1 MRIGV
6 ESVCNLIYLS
16 VYKKFFKRLID
27 LTVSLLGLII
37 LSPVFVV
44 LTLLLWVD
52 HRGSPFF
59 VQLRPGKN
67 LRPFRVVKFKT
78 MNDRRDAEGNLLPD
92 DDRLTAVGKI
102 VRKTSLD
109 EIPQLLNVI
118 RGDMSLVG
126 PRPLLMEYV
135 PLFSA
140 EQTRRH
146 DVRPGITGWAQ
157 INGRNTISWTE
168 KFKYDVWYVDN
179 LSFWLDLKILF
190 ITVVKV
196 IKAEGIS
203 GNGMLTTNRF
213 DGTN

>member
-1 MRIGV
+1 M
-6 ESVCNLIYLS
+6 
-16 VYKKFFKRLID
+16 YKKFFKRLID

-126 PRPLLMEYV
+126 PRPLLMEYF

-157 INGRNTISWTE
+157 IN
-168 KFKYDVWYVDN
+168 
-179 LSFWLDLKILF
+179 
-190 ITVVKV
+190 
-196 IKAEGIS
+196 
-203 GNGMLTTNRF
+203 
-213 DGTN
+213 